1 MRRQQLRYTGVQYYF
16 VSVSSVEKLFFIEKK
31 KRKEKN
37 CSNYFTCLLHIELKL
52 KRKSLKTNMTIFF
65 LPNHASLT
73 PRRREASSRRRLLL
87 QKAGVMLKIG

>member
-1 MRRQQLRYTGVQYYF
+1 MRRHQLRYTGVQYHF

-52 KRKSLKTNMTIFF
+52 KRKSLKNNMTIFF
-65 LPNHASLT
+65 ITKSCIIDTT
-73 PRRREASSRRRLLL
+73 PERSVF
-87 QKAGVMLKIG
+87 KT